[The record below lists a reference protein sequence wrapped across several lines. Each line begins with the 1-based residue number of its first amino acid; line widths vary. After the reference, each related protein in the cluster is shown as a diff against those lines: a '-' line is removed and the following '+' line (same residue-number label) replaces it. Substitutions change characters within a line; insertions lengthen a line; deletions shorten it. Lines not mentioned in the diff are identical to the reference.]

1 MRGWKAREPIS
12 MYILGQ
18 GPNPRTLNNLR
29 MGKTLLEGSVLV
41 SEEMKS
47 DQSHLRSG
55 PRKNPSSA
63 RQDQGQRVWSAIKND
78 ISNHSMEEDKY

>member
-1 MRGWKAREPIS
+1 

-41 SEEMKS
+41 SEEMTF
-47 DQSHLRSG
+47 DQSHPESG
-55 PRKNPSSA
+55 PRKNPSSV
-63 RQDQGQRVWSAIKND
+63 RQGRGKRVWFAIKSD
-78 ISNHSMEEDKY
+78 TPDYSMKENKY

>member
-1 MRGWKAREPIS
+1 

-41 SEEMKS
+41 SEEMTF
-47 DQSHLRSG
+47 DQSHPKSG
-55 PRKNPSSA
+55 PRKNPSSV
-63 RQDQGQRVWSAIKND
+63 RQGRGQRVWSAIKSD
-78 ISNHSMEEDKY
+78 ISDHSMEDDKY